1 MSCSDGERLGEG
13 ADTPMLEVSASDLMM
28 SDNPFFRNSQLQ
40 LNYPEFNLIKNE
52 HYLPAFEYGMTEH
65 LREIKE
71 IAEQIDDPGFE
82 NTIVAL
88 ELSGQ
93 IYSRVAR
100 VFSQCRVLTR
110 MMKSENLNKISRR
123 GLRVMKTVFI

>member
-1 MSCSDGERLGEG
+1 MRLESWFYGFCLVTFMSCSDSERLGEG
-13 ADTPMLEVSASDLMM
+13 VDTSTIEVSASDLKMP
-28 SDNPFFRNSQLQ
+28 DNPFSRNSQLQ

-52 HYLPAFEYGMTEH
+52 HYLPAFEFGMMEH

-71 IAEQIDDPGFE
+71 IAEQKDDPGFE

-100 VFSQCRVLTR
+100 VFSQCRVPH
-110 MMKSENLNKISRR
+110 K
-123 GLRVMKTVFI
+123 

>member
-13 ADTPMLEVSASDLMM
+13 ADTPIIEVSASDIMM

-40 LNYPEFNLIKNE
+40 LNYPEFNLVKNE

-71 IAEQIDDPGFE
+71 IVEQKEDPGFE

-100 VFSQCRVLTR
+100 IFFSMSSAHTTVSYTHLTLPT
-110 MMKSENLNKISRR
+110 KA
-123 GLRVMKTVFI
+123 